1 MKNIVITGA
10 SKGIG
15 FATALEFNRQGHK
28 VLALA
33 RNLELLEDLK
43 ERSEGNVIIKQHDLT
58 QAVDTLYISKE
69 LGEVDVVIHNA
80 GYLVNKPF
88 PEISREEL
96 LRTYEVNVFA
106 PFQLTQQLL
115 PLLSKEA
122 HIIMISSIGGVTGS
136 QKFPGLTAYSSSKA
150 AQGSLAEILQA
161 EDAETDLTFNT
172 LALGAVQTEM
182 LEAAFPSYKA
192 LVSPQNMA
200 QYIVNFALTA
210 PQVIRGKTI
219 SVSRTNP

>member
-1 MKNIVITGA
+1 MITTDKVYKN
-10 SKGIG
+10 
-15 FATALEFNRQGHK
+15 
-28 VLALA
+28 
-33 RNLELLEDLK
+33 K
-43 ERSEGNVIIKQHDLT
+43 EWIYGYREQD
-58 QAVDTLYISKE
+58 E
-69 LGEVDVVIHNA
+69 LG
-80 GYLVNKPF
+80 GYDP
-88 PEISREEL
+88 
-96 LRTYEVNVFA
+96 
-106 PFQLTQQLL
+106 
-115 PLLSKEA
+115 
-122 HIIMISSIGGVTGS
+122 
-136 QKFPGLTAYSSSKA
+136 YSSSKA

-161 EDAETDLTFNT
+161 EYAETDLTFNT

>member
-96 LRTYEVNVFA
+96 ADQKRQSQANVA
-106 PFQLTQQLL
+106 HGLIGDLERKYHLVT
-115 PLLSKEA
+115 LSA
-122 HIIMISSIGGVTGS
+122 ITV
-136 QKFPGLTAYSSSKA
+136 SSSKK
-150 AQGSLAEILQA
+150 L
-161 EDAETDLTFNT
+161 
-172 LALGAVQTEM
+172 
-182 LEAAFPSYKA
+182 
-192 LVSPQNMA
+192 
-200 QYIVNFALTA
+200 
-210 PQVIRGKTI
+210 
-219 SVSRTNP
+219 

>member
-1 MKNIVITGA
+1 MKNIIITGA

-43 ERSEGNVIIKQHDLT
+43 ERSEGNVIVKQHDLT

-161 EDAETDLTFNT
+161 EYAETDLTFNT

>member
-161 EDAETDLTFNT
+161 EYAETDLTFNT